1 MLRLIADL
9 KAERDE
15 RDIDGWRTRVADL
28 EKKSG
33 AIALR
38 VNTERRG
45 VWIARERLSLLEVEK
60 RAVRAAEESDAAA
73 KGLRAELATSKADL
87 RAMREDCVR
96 AELAEERRLRE
107 DLEKSL
113 EELSV
118 LKSPTL
124 VSPIRRP
131 ISSSIAILS
140 LALLKRPSRA
150 SVEVPFALLQ
160 TLWTG

>member
-38 VNTERRG
+38 VDTERRG

-60 RAVRAAEESDAAA
+60 RAAVRSAEESDAAA

-87 RAMREDCVR
+87 RAMREEAERSKKIADELERVR

-107 DLEKSL
+107 DLERNH
-113 EELSV
+113 
-118 LKSPTL
+118 LKS
-124 VSPIRRP
+124 
-131 ISSSIAILS
+131 
-140 LALLKRPSRA
+140 
-150 SVEVPFALLQ
+150 
-160 TLWTG
+160 